1 MEQYYILN
9 VQHRLPHNYSN
20 HKDTR
25 NRIHLLSFE
34 FPQEEGRIRF
44 TSLSMY
50 SNISWSACRRFLPV
64 WYLINAAVPS
74 KQRIGKTNAS
84 VTFIAKLRVAGRIL
98 EYLDQITRRCER
110 YK

>member
-9 VQHRLPHNYSN
+9 VQLWLPHNYSN
-20 HKDTR
+20 HKDTSDLT
-25 NRIHLLSFE
+25 HLLSFE
-34 FPQEEGRIRF
+34 LPQEEGRIRF

-74 KQRIGKTNAS
+74 RQRIGKTNAS
-84 VTFIAKLRVAGRIL
+84 VTFIAKFRVAGRIL
-98 EYLDQITRRCER
+98 ESVGQI
-110 YK
+110 K